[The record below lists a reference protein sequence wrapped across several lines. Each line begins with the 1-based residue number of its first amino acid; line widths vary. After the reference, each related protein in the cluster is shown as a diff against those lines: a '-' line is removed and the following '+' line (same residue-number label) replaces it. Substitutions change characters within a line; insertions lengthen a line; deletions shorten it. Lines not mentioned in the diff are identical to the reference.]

1 MGGGFGLGVGA
12 KAGDPSLHTFVFT
25 GDGCWRLF
33 GGALADAANM
43 DLRVFVVNNGV
54 YGIVDKGL
62 EVIIP
67 DVPKRQYHSKLPQID
82 FVKAAEA
89 HGWDGV
95 RVAPDLSNLSDIV
108 DDCYT
113 EKGRSMLIEVPIDAD
128 QMLGLNPRLNN
139 LTTKTYL

>member
-1 MGGGFGLGVGA
+1 
-12 KAGDPSLHTFVFT
+12 
-25 GDGCWRLF
+25 
-33 GGALADAANM
+33 M

-95 RVAPDLSNLSDIV
+95 RVAPDLSNLERHRRRRATSRRAAR
-108 DDCYT
+108 CSSRC
-113 EKGRSMLIEVPIDAD
+113 RSTPTRCSVSTR
-128 QMLGLNPRLNN
+128 GS
-139 LTTKTYL
+139 TT

>member
-1 MGGGFGLGVGA
+1 MVGQA
-12 KAGDPSLHTFVFT
+12 PP
-25 GDGCWRLF
+25 
-33 GGALADAANM
+33 LADAANL

-67 DVPKRQYHSKLPQID
+67 DFAKRNYHSTLPRID

-89 HGWDGV
+89 HGWDAV
-95 RVAPDLSNLSDIV
+95 RIAPDLSNLKDTM
-108 DDCYT
+108 DAAY
-113 EKGRSMLIEVPIDAD
+113 ERRGRSMLVDLPVDAD
-128 QMLGLNPRLNN
+128 QILGLNPRLNN

>member
-1 MGGGFGLGVGA
+1 
-12 KAGDPSLHTFVFT
+12 
-25 GDGCWRLF
+25 
-33 GGALADAANM
+33 
-43 DLRVFVVNNGV
+43 VNNGV

-67 DVPKRQYHSKLPQID
+67 DVPKRQYHAKLPQID

-108 DDCYT
+108 DACYQQ
-113 EKGRSMLIEVPIDAD
+113 KGRSLLVEVPIDAD